1 VLWLGLGLLTG
12 IVSGPKSSCAWNP
25 SGNDRAVADVLP
37 LGAGFVHSKRWA
49 ASASAEAAPVRGRVA
64 GVGAPE
70 PPAPNPGEPEP
81 ERRAALPEDELVT

>member
-12 IVSGPKSSCAWNP
+12 IVSGPKLSCAWNP

-37 LGAGFVHSKRWA
+37 LGAGFVHPKRWA
-49 ASASAEAAPVRGRVA
+49 ASASAAPVRGRVA

-70 PPAPNPGEPEP
+70 PPAPNPREPEP